1 MACWLGIGVN
11 INSQIRISILAF
23 KEFSSFKHKMVVCV
37 GGGEPRESP
46 SRPKMMMVISICLP
60 PYSGSVFLET
70 LHSLLGIIAER
81 EGSFRLDSLF
91 PDGLTVCFLQTQAMA
106 ISL

>member
-1 MACWLGIGVN
+1 MACWLGIRVN

-23 KEFSSFKHKMVVCV
+23 KGFSSFKHKMVVCV

-60 PYSGSVFLET
+60 PYSSSVFLET
-70 LHSLLGIIAER
+70 HCPAFTPQYNCRER
-81 EGSFRLDSLF
+81 RLF
-91 PDGLTVCFLQTQAMA
+91 QT
-106 ISL
+106 